1 MQIIE
6 DELSKIFESE
16 EIKRHIKV
24 KKVITNEGVK
34 IVPLKEGDLE
44 NAIPIV
50 VEIEDLRY
58 NPNIINYIYDTG
70 IIYTTGYTTIIDDTE
85 YSVP

>member
-34 IVPLKEGDLE
+34 IVPLEEGNLE

-58 NPNIINYIYDTG
+58 NIINYIYDTG